1 MMKNLVLTFAFLCFS
16 GLMNAQNPGEIYFNY
31 DELVGIKINSE
42 TSLEVHYNL
51 KGKQNSQKTDFVKTE
66 KGIKLG
72 KLNSNANPNIK
83 KLSGEPL
90 EFKDGNLY
98 LAKYRMFF
106 YSDKNRKT
114 MENQDCYIVNNEI
127 FFAPKGK
134 VKGKL
139 KKAIGNL
146 KKESIQTV
154 NLDSKTT
161 YDKHGIHCL
170 GATEI
175 LGIPQK

>member
-1 MMKNLVLTFAFLCFS
+1 MKNLVFIFSLCFVS
-16 GLMNAQNPGEIYFNY
+16 TLNAQNPGEIYFNY

-42 TSLEVHYNL
+42 SSLEIHYNL

-66 KGIKLG
+66 NGIKLG
-72 KLNSNANPNIK
+72 KLNPNANPNVK

-98 LAKYRMFF
+98 LSKYRMFF
-106 YSDKNRKT
+106 YSDQNRKT
-114 MENQDCYIVNNEI
+114 MENQDCYIVNNQI
-127 FFAPKGK
+127 FYAPKGK

-139 KKAIGNL
+139 KKAIKNL
-146 KKESIQTV
+146 QKVTLQTV

-175 LGIPQK
+175 LGIPKN

>member
-1 MMKNLVLTFAFLCFS
+1 MKNVVLTFTILCFT
-16 GLMNAQNPGEIYFNY
+16 GLIHAQNSGEIYFNY
-31 DELVGIKINSE
+31 DELIGIKFLEDNK
-42 TSLEVHYNL
+42 LEVHYNL
-51 KGKQNSQKTDFVKTE
+51 KGKQDSQATDFTNTD

-72 KLNSNANPNIK
+72 KLNYNANPNVK
-83 KLSGEPL
+83 KLSDEPL
-90 EFKDGNLY
+90 ELKDGNLY
-98 LAKYRMFF
+98 LTKYKMFF

-114 MENQDCYIVNNEI
+114 MEKQDCYIVNNEV
-127 FFAPKGK
+127 FYAPKGK

-139 KKAIGNL
+139 KKTIGNL
-146 KKESIQTV
+146 RKESLQTT

-175 LGIPQK
+175 LGIPRK

>member
-1 MMKNLVLTFAFLCFS
+1 MKNLVLTLTFLCFS
-16 GLMNAQNPGEIYFNY
+16 GWMNAQSPGEIYFNY
-31 DELVGIKINSE
+31 DELIGIKIESE
-42 TSLEVHYNL
+42 SNLKVYYNL
-51 KGKQNSQKTDFVKTE
+51 KGKQDSQATDFTKNNN
-66 KGIKLG
+66 GILLG

-90 EFKDGNLY
+90 ELKDGNLY
-98 LAKYRMFF
+98 LTKYRMFF
-106 YSDKNRKT
+106 YSDKSRKT

-127 FFAPKGK
+127 FYAPKGK

-139 KKAIGNL
+139 KKAIQNL
-146 KKESIQTV
+146 QKESLQTV
-154 NLDSKTT
+154 QINSKTT

-175 LGIPQK
+175 LGIPKK

>member
-1 MMKNLVLTFAFLCFS
+1 MKNLIFIFSICFIS
-16 GLMNAQNPGEIYFNY
+16 TLNAQNSGEIYFNY
-31 DELVGIKINSE
+31 DELFGIKILENNK
-42 TSLEVHYNL
+42 LEVHYNL
-51 KGKQNSQKTDFVKTE
+51 KGKQDSQSTDFIKNE
-66 KGIKLG
+66 NGIKLG
-72 KLNSNANPNIK
+72 KLNSNANPNVK

-98 LAKYRMFF
+98 LPKYRMFF

-146 KKESIQTV
+146 KKESLQTV
-154 NLDSKTT
+154 QIDSKTT

-175 LGIPQK
+175 LGIPRK

>member
-1 MMKNLVLTFAFLCFS
+1 MKNFILFIAILSFS
-16 GLMNAQNPGEIYFNY
+16 GLIQAQNPNEIYFNY
-31 DELVGIKINSE
+31 DELVGIRVLENNK
-42 TSLEVHYNL
+42 LEVHYNL
-51 KGKQNSQKTDFVKTE
+51 KGQQNSQATDFTKTE

-72 KLNSNANPNIK
+72 KLNYNANPNVK
-83 KLSGEPL
+83 RLSDEPL
-90 EFKDGNLY
+90 EWKDGNLY
-98 LAKYRMFF
+98 LTKYKMFF
-106 YSDKNRKT
+106 YSDKTRKT

-139 KKAIGNL
+139 KKTIGNL
-146 KKESIQTV
+146 RKESLQTT

-175 LGIPQK
+175 LGIPKK